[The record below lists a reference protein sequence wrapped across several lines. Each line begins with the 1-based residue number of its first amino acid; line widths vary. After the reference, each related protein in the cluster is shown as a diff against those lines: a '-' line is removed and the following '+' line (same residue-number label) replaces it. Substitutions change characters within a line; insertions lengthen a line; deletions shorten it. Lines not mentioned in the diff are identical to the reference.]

1 MRRYDRPLIAAA
13 IGLAALA
20 GFVDALGFAG
30 LGGFFVSF
38 MSGNTTRLG
47 VALGTSEMTAAAR
60 GGALILTFLLGVI
73 GGTMI
78 AHAVPDRRK
87 PAVLTAVTLILTVA
101 ALCHH
106 AQHDSV
112 ALFLLAA
119 ATGAENGTFQRDGEV
134 TIGLTYMTGTLVRFG
149 QRAAL
154 ALTGGDRWAWLP
166 HLLLWLGFLGGVV
179 AGTTAY
185 GRAGLDA
192 LWIAAAAAAG
202 LTLIV
207 GWLTRPK

>member
-1 MRRYDRPLIAAA
+1 MRSYDRPLIAAA

-20 GFVDALGFAG
+20 GFVDALGFVG

-47 VALGTSEMTAAAR
+47 VALGNAAWPAALR
-60 GGALILTFLLGVI
+60 GGELVLTFLAGVM
-73 GGTMI
+73 GGTLL
-78 AHAVPDRRK
+78 AHALPRWRK
-87 PAVLTAVTLILTVA
+87 PAVLAAVTAILIVA
-101 ALCHH
+101 ASCHQ
-106 AQHDSV
+106 AGDDPL

-119 ATGAENGTFQRDGEV
+119 AMGVENGTFQRDGEV

-154 ALTGGDRWAWLP
+154 ALIGGERWAWAPYLM
-166 HLLLWLGFLGGVV
+166 LWLGFLAGV
-179 AGTTAY
+179 AGGALVF
-185 GRAGLDA
+185 GRIGLDA
-192 LWIAAAAAAG
+192 LWIAATGSAG

-207 GWLTRPK
+207 GWIARPR

>member
-1 MRRYDRPLIAAA
+1 MRRYDRPLIVAA

-20 GFVDALGFAG
+20 GFVDALGYVG

-47 VALGTSEMTAAAR
+47 AALGSAAWPAVAR
-60 GGALILTFLLGVI
+60 GSALILTFLGGVI
-73 GGTMI
+73 GGTLLS
-78 AHAVPDRRK
+78 HALPRWRK
-87 PAVLTAVTLILTVA
+87 PAVLAAVTAILAIA
-101 ALCHH
+101 ALSH
-106 AQHDSV
+106 QSDDDPL

-119 ATGAENGTFQRDGEV
+119 AMGTENGTFQRDGEV

-154 ALTGGDRWAWLP
+154 ALVGGERLAWAP
-166 HLLLWLGFLGGVV
+166 HLMLWLGFLAGVA
-179 AGTTAY
+179 AGAFTY
-185 GRAGLDA
+185 QRIGLDA

-207 GWLTRPK
+207 GTIARPN

>member
-20 GFVDALGFAG
+20 GFVDALGFVG

-38 MSGNTTRLG
+38 MSGNMTRLG
-47 VALGTSEMTAAAR
+47 VALGAGETATAMR

-73 GGTMI
+73 GGTLI
-78 AHAVPDRRK
+78 AHAAAGWRK
-87 PAVLTAVTLILTVA
+87 PAVLAAVSLILTVA
-101 ALCHH
+101 ALCHQ
-106 AQHDSV
+106 AARDPA

-119 ATGAENGTFQRDGEV
+119 AMGVENGTFQRDGEV

-149 QRAAL
+149 QRVAL
-154 ALTGGDRWAWLP
+154 ALTGGERWAWLP
-166 HLLLWLGFLGGVV
+166 HLLLWLGFLAGVI
-179 AGTTAY
+179 AGATAY
-185 GRAGLDA
+185 RQTGLDA

-207 GWLTRPK
+207 GWLARPK

>member
-20 GFVDALGFAG
+20 GFVDALGFVG

-47 VALGTSEMTAAAR
+47 VALGNAAWPAALR
-60 GGALILTFLLGVI
+60 GGALILTFLIGVM
-73 GGTMI
+73 GGTLL
-78 AHAVPDRRK
+78 AHALPRWRK
-87 PAVLTAVTLILTVA
+87 PAVLAAVTAILTIA
-101 ALCHH
+101 ALAHRLG
-106 AQHDSV
+106 HDPL

-119 ATGAENGTFQRDGEV
+119 TMGVENGTFQRDGEV
-134 TIGLTYMTGTLVRFG
+134 SIGLTYMTGTLVRFG

-154 ALTGGDRWAWLP
+154 ALVGGERWAWAP
-166 HLLLWLGFLGGVV
+166 YLLLWLGFV
-179 AGTTAY
+179 AGVTAGAGAY
-185 GRAGLDA
+185 RQTGLDA
-192 LWIAAAAAAG
+192 LWIAAAAGGG

-207 GWLTRPK
+207 GWIARPR

>member
-1 MRRYDRPLIAAA
+1 MRSYDRPLIAAA

-20 GFVDALGFAG
+20 GFIDALGFVG

-47 VALGTSEMTAAAR
+47 VALGSTTWPAVVRA
-60 GGALILTFLLGVI
+60 GALILTFLAGVM
-73 GGTMI
+73 GGTLL
-78 AHAVPDRRK
+78 AYALPRWRK
-87 PAVLTAVTLILTVA
+87 PAVLAAVTAILA
-101 ALCHH
+101 ASALCH
-106 AQHDSV
+106 QGGDDPL

-119 ATGAENGTFQRDGEV
+119 AMGAENGTFQRDGEV

-154 ALTGGDRWAWLP
+154 ALVGGERWAWVP
-166 HLLLWLGFLGGVV
+166 HLLLWLGFLVGVT
-179 AGTTAY
+179 AGALAY
-185 GRAGLDA
+185 RHVGLDA

-207 GWLTRPK
+207 GWIARPH

>member
-1 MRRYDRPLIAAA
+1 MRRYDRPFIAAA

-20 GFVDALGFAG
+20 GFIDALGFVG

-47 VALGTSEMTAAAR
+47 VAMGNAAWPAMVR
-60 GGALILTFLLGVI
+60 GGGLILTFLAGVM
-73 GGTMI
+73 GGTLL
-78 AHAVPDRRK
+78 AHALPRWRK
-87 PAVLTAVTLILTVA
+87 PAVLAAVTAILAVA
-101 ALCHH
+101 ALCH
-106 AQHDSV
+106 QGGNDPL

-119 ATGAENGTFQRDGEV
+119 AMGVENGTFQRDGEV

-154 ALTGGDRWAWLP
+154 ALVGGERWAWAP
-166 HLLLWLGFLGGVV
+166 HLMLWLGFLAGVA
-179 AGTTAY
+179 AGACAY
-185 GRAGLDA
+185 RQAGLDS
-192 LWIAAAAAAG
+192 LWIATAAAAG

-207 GWLTRPK
+207 GWIARLR

>member
-13 IGLAALA
+13 IGLAGLA
-20 GFVDALGFAG
+20 GFVDALGFVG

-47 VALGTSEMTAAAR
+47 VALGAGEQAAAMR

-73 GGTMI
+73 GGTLI
-78 AHAVPDRRK
+78 AQAMPGRRK
-87 PAVLTAVTLILTVA
+87 PAVLAAVTLILTAA
-101 ALCHH
+101 ALCHQ
-106 AQHDSV
+106 AARDPA

-119 ATGAENGTFQRDGEV
+119 AMGVENGTFQRDGEV

-149 QRAAL
+149 QRIAL
-154 ALTGGDRWAWLP
+154 ALAGGERWAWLP
-166 HLLLWLGFLGGVV
+166 HLLLWLGFLAGVV
-179 AGTTAY
+179 AGTAAY
-185 GRAGLDA
+185 RQAGLDA
-192 LWIAAAAAAG
+192 LWIAAGAAAG

-207 GWLTRPK
+207 GWLTRPT